1 MLQNIGRNAL
11 GDPLRRLMNRVVRQM
26 GVARGRLDIAVA
38 EQLANHWQGLAE
50 RQRAGRVGVARIIN
64 QGSTGVICEPMLSPT
79 RDPDAFTDSFA
90 RCA

>member
-1 MLQNIGRNAL
+1 MTI
-11 GDPLRRLMNRVVRQM
+11 RRLDRVPGQM
-26 GVARGRLDIAVA
+26 RVAGGRLNLGMA
-38 EQLANHWQGLAE
+38 EQFPDHREALAQGE
-50 RQRAGRVGVARIIN
+50 RPRSIRVAKIIH